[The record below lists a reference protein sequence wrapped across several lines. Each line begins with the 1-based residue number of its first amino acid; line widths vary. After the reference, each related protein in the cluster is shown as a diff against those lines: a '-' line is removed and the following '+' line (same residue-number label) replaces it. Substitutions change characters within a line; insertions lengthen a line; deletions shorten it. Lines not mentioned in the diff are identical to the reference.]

1 MPPHDPQVRLR
12 HMLEYG
18 REAIGLMRDKKRA
31 DLDTD
36 RTLGLATL
44 RCLEIVGEAASHIPE
59 SLRQQHPQIPWPQII
74 GTRNRLVHG
83 YELVDYD
90 IIWSTIRYWPDA
102 MSARD
107 WSSLAL
113 TSSVSSSWSSKK
125 SSSHS
130 LRSASSFGE
139 SFGMAAW
146 ISCTVLMLVI

>member
-12 HMLEYG
+12 HRLEYV

-83 YELVDYD
+83 YDLVDYD
-90 IIWSTIRYWPDA
+90 IIWSTIAEDLPPLIA
-102 MSARD
+102 E
-107 WSSLAL
+107 LEKIL
-113 TSSVSSSWSSKK
+113 
-125 SSSHS
+125 
-130 LRSASSFGE
+130 
-139 SFGMAAW
+139 
-146 ISCTVLMLVI
+146 